1 MILGV
6 GIDIVEIDRIK
17 NTLEKW
23 NTRFLEKVFTE
34 NEINY
39 CNSKANPAQHFAAR
53 FAAKE
58 AFYKALPKNK
68 DYTVSWKEIEV
79 ISMKNGN
86 PVISFTEKSKELE
99 LIHAH
104 LSLSHSLNSAVAVV
118 VLEK

>member
-1 MILGV
+1 MVLGV

-17 NTLEKW
+17 NALEKW
-23 NTRFLEKVFTE
+23 NARFLEKVFTE
-34 NEINY
+34 TEINY

-68 DYTVSWKEIEV
+68 EYSVSWKEIEV
-79 ISMKNGN
+79 ISMKDGN
-86 PVISFTEKSKELE
+86 PVIRFIDKRKELAS
-99 LIHAH
+99 INVH

-118 VLEK
+118 VLES